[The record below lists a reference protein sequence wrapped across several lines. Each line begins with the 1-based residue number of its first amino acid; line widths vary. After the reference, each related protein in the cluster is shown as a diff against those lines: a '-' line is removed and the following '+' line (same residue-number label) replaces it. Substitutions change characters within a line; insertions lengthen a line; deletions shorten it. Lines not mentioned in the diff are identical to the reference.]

1 MSEFASKLKDHA
13 LQRDEKIDI
22 IFIILVFRVKK
33 CRYPTI
39 GELKALWYQYEGE
52 RMRDEQS

>member
-1 MSEFASKLKDHA
+1 VSEFASKLKDHA

-52 RMRDEQS
+52 